1 MAAAGAG
8 DGLSDTANR
17 VAIDPAVLAQGLVVS
32 APFARVRG
40 NHGRR
45 RRCPASAGASQEP

>member
-17 VAIDPAVLAQGLVVS
+17 VAIGPAVLAQGLVADQKFTCFVNIE
-32 APFARVRG
+32 RYMLT
-40 NHGRR
+40 
-45 RRCPASAGASQEP
+45 

>member
-17 VAIDPAVLAQGLVVS
+17 VAIGPAVLAQGLVVS